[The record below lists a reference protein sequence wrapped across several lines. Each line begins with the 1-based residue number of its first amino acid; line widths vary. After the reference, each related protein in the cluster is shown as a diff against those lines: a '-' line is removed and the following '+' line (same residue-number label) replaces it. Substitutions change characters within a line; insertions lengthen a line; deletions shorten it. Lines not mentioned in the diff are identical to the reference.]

1 MYLVSYIGRYSLVV
15 LGVHLIFYAA
25 GSKFITN
32 PVILFAVCLS
42 LSVAAIPLLTH
53 LFPNFTA
60 QKDLLKHRLS
70 GGSD

>member
-25 GSKFITN
+25 GSTN